1 MIGDVGELSREI
13 ISDVFAQKSCDVYTL
28 RKKLEV
34 SQSNLPEKQD
44 KALKLL
50 LNAISLSNL
59 ALDEKWDGQ
68 QVRMP
73 TEYINS
79 IISYLSDVLELAPN
93 LEYLVASIQLLFS
106 YWCDRTGDW
115 THREQFRYSAR
126 CACYL

>member
-1 MIGDVGELSREI
+1 MAALVICRKKIVLDVIVNRS
-13 ISDVFAQKSCDVYTL
+13 SDLYTL
-28 RKKLEV
+28 NKNLAT
-34 SQSNLPEKQD
+34 SQSNLPEAQD
-44 KALKLL
+44 RALKQL
-50 LNAISLSNL
+50 LNAIALSNL
-59 ALDEKWDGQ
+59 SFDEKWDGQ